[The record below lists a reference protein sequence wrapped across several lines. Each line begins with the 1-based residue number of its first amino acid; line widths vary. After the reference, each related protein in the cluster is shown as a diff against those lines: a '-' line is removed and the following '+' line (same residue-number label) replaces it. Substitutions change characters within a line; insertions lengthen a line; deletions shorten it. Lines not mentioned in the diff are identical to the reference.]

1 MHRYLC
7 KSVLHVIV
15 RAGRYLGRRSVQRLF
30 HGAKEGIRRAEVF
43 KVIA

>member
-15 RAGRYLGRRSVQRLF
+15 KQAESPKRRSVQRLF